1 MQESLV
7 AQRAAAMAGA
17 NAPVVRAAPT
27 SDKPGFHRIF
37 TIMSGHSKWST
48 IKRKKAAVD
57 AKRGKIFSKL
67 IKEITVAARDGGG
80 DTGMNTHL
88 RTAVENAKAQNMPS
102 DNIDRAIKR
111 GTGELPGVNYVPVT
125 YEAYGPGGVA
135 IFIEALTDNEKR
147 TVASVRH
154 ALTKHGG
161 NLGKDGSVA
170 WMFDQ
175 KGQILIDA
183 SKYDEESVFLPAIE
197 AGAEDVISD
206 SDYYRVTTPFGD
218 LHVVQEALRAAGIEI
233 EEADLMMIA
242 KSAISVEGGD
252 AERLL
257 KLLDALED
265 DDDIQRVA
273 ANFDIDEEILAR
285 AS

>member
-1 MQESLV
+1 
-7 AQRAAAMAGA
+7 
-17 NAPVVRAAPT
+17 
-27 SDKPGFHRIF
+27 
-37 TIMSGHSKWST
+37 MSGHSKWST
-48 IKRKKAAVD
+48 IKRKKAATD
-57 AKRGKIFSKL
+57 AKRGKIFSRI

-80 DTGMNTHL
+80 EVDSNPRL

-102 DNIDRAIKR
+102 DNIQKAIQR
-111 GTGELPGVNYVPVT
+111 GTGELPGVTYTDVS

-135 IFIEALTDNEKR
+135 IFIETLTDNENR

-154 ALTKHGG
+154 LLSKFGG

-175 KGQILIDA
+175 KGQILVDA
-183 SKYDEESVFLPAIE
+183 SRYDEDEVLLHAVE
-197 AGAEDVISD
+197 AGAEDLANEGE
-206 SDYYRVTTPFGD
+206 YYRITTSFSD
-218 LHVVQEALRAAGIEI
+218 FHAVREALTNGGIDV
-233 EEADLMMIA
+233 EEAETTMIP
-242 KSAISVEGGD
+242 KSTVAVDGSD

-265 DDDIQRVA
+265 DDDIQKVA

>member
-1 MQESLV
+1 
-7 AQRAAAMAGA
+7 
-17 NAPVVRAAPT
+17 
-27 SDKPGFHRIF
+27 
-37 TIMSGHSKWST
+37 
-48 IKRKKAAVD
+48 
-57 AKRGKIFSKL
+57 
-67 IKEITVAARDGGG
+67 
-80 DTGMNTHL
+80 
-88 RTAVENAKAQNMPS
+88 
-102 DNIDRAIKR
+102 
-111 GTGELPGVNYVPVT
+111 
-125 YEAYGPGGVA
+125 VA

-154 ALTKHGG
+154 ILTKFGG

-175 KGQILIDA
+175 KGQIMIDA
-183 SKYDEESVFLPAIE
+183 SRFDEESVFLPAIE

-206 SDYYRVTTPFGD
+206 SGYYRVMTSFSD
-218 LHVVQEALRAAGIEI
+218 LHAVQEALREAGVES
-233 EEADLMMIA
+233 EEAELTMIA
-242 KSAISVEGGD
+242 KSAVAVDGGD

>member
-1 MQESLV
+1 M
-7 AQRAAAMAGA
+7 
-17 NAPVVRAAPT
+17 
-27 SDKPGFHRIF
+27 
-37 TIMSGHSKWST
+37 IMSGHSKWST
-48 IKRKKAAVD
+48 IKRKKAAAD
-57 AKRGKIFSKL
+57 AKRGKIFSRL

-80 DTGMNTHL
+80 ETSMNARL
-88 RTAVENAKAQNMPS
+88 RTAVENAKAQNMPA

-154 ALTKHGG
+154 TLTKYGG

-183 SKYDEESVFLPAIE
+183 SRFDEESVFLPAIE

-206 SDYYRVTTPFGD
+206 GDYYRVMTSFVD
-218 LHVVQEALRAAGIEI
+218 LHAVQEALRVAGVES
-233 EEADLMMIA
+233 EEAELTMIA
-242 KSAISVEGGD
+242 KSAVAVEGGD

>member
-1 MQESLV
+1 M
-7 AQRAAAMAGA
+7 
-17 NAPVVRAAPT
+17 
-27 SDKPGFHRIF
+27 
-37 TIMSGHSKWST
+37 IMSGHSKWST
-48 IKRKKAAVD
+48 IKRKKAAAD

-80 DTGMNTHL
+80 DTSMNARL
-88 RTAVENAKAQNMPS
+88 RTAVENAKAQN
-102 DNIDRAIKR
+102 
-111 GTGELPGVNYVPVT
+111 
-125 YEAYGPGGVA
+125 GVA

-147 TVASVRH
+147 TVAAVRH
-154 ALTKHGG
+154 ILTKYGG

-183 SKYDEESVFLPAIE
+183 LKFDEESVFLPAIE

-206 SDYYRVTTPFGD
+206 SDYYRVMTSFGD
-218 LHVVQEALRAAGIEI
+218 LHAVQEALRAAGVES
-233 EEADLMMIA
+233 EEAELTMIA
-242 KSAISVEGGD
+242 KSAVAVEGGD